1 MRSIDTQCTTQQP
14 GFEIV
19 VDQQNFDGITDLNGQ
34 LSRVG

>member
-1 MRSIDTQCTTQQP
+1 MRSIDTQCTTP